1 MDNYP
6 NNSTAFYLMGCI
18 FEKKGDIKGGIEFFS
33 MAIDIDPNNVFA
45 LFSRGACHN
54 MEGNYEQAISD
65 YSLALEKDSNRK
77 NLGIFSSHF

>member
-33 MAIDIDPNNVFA
+33 MAIDIDPNNV
-45 LFSRGACHN
+45 
-54 MEGNYEQAISD
+54 
-65 YSLALEKDSNRK
+65 YSGGVIPHQTRLIL
-77 NLGIFSSHF
+77 L